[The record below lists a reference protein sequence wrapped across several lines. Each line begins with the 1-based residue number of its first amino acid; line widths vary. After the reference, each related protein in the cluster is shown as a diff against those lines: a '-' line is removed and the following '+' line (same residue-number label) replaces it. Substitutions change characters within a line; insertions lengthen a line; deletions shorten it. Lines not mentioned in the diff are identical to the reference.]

1 MAANEVTYSKQRIAL
16 PTGVEL
22 DVWSAGDPAH
32 PPIIFLHGFPESH
45 RTWRHQMTEF
55 ARDHYVIAPDQRG
68 FARSSKPPEVNDYT
82 PDKMVADLFALAD
95 VLSLPRFTLAAHDW
109 GGAIGWAAA
118 LKAPDRISRLIICN
132 APHPLIFQRT
142 LIDDLAQR
150 KASQYILAF
159 RDTIEARIAENGL
172 DWFFD
177 HSFMRHLKASNVS
190 AEDRAAY
197 LDEWG
202 QPGAI
207 HAMLN
212 WYRATPMHVPAM
224 DEVPPRPAFL
234 DAPFPILPMPVL
246 MLWGM
251 NDPALL
257 PCQLEGLD
265 ALVADLTI
273 ARIDCGH
280 FTPWEAPE
288 AVNLAMRNFLEARP
302 V

>member
-1 MAANEVTYSKQRIAL
+1 MKQHRISL
-16 PTGVEL
+16 ITGVEL

-45 RTWRHQMTEF
+45 RTWRHQMAEL

-68 FARSSKPPEVNDYT
+68 FARSSKPSEVSDYT

-95 VLSLPRFTLAAHDW
+95 ALGLTRFTLAAHDW

-118 LKAPDRISRLIICN
+118 LKHPERIARLIICN
-132 APHPLIFQRT
+132 APHPLI
-142 LIDDLAQR
+142 DDLPQR

-159 RDTIEARIAENGL
+159 RDTIEARIKENGL
-172 DWFFD
+172 EWFFE
-177 HSFMRHLKASNVS
+177 HSFMRHLQASNVS

-197 LDEWG
+197 LDEWS

-207 HAMLN
+207 HSMLN
-212 WYRATPMHVPAM
+212 WYRATPMQVPGM

-234 DAPFPILPMPVL
+234 DAPFRVLKLPTL
-246 MLWGM
+246 IIWGM
-251 NDPALL
+251 KDPALL

-265 ALVADLTI
+265 ALVSDLTI

-288 AVNLAMRNFLEARP
+288 AVNAAMRSFLEARP

>member
-1 MAANEVTYSKQRIAL
+1 MKMEQQRIPL
-16 PTGVEL
+16 HTGVEL
-22 DVWSAGDPAH
+22 DVWSAGNPAH

-45 RTWRHQMTEF
+45 RTWRHQMAEL

-68 FARSSKPPEVNDYT
+68 FARSSKPPEVSDYT

-95 VLSLPRFTLAAHDW
+95 ALGLPRFTLAAHDW

-118 LKAPDRISRLIICN
+118 LKAPERISRLIICN
-132 APHPLIFQRT
+132 APHPLIFQRS
-142 LIDDLAQR
+142 LIDDLPQR

-172 DWFFD
+172 DWFFE
-177 HSFMRHLKASNVS
+177 HSFMRHLQASNVS

-224 DEVPPRPAFL
+224 DEAPKRPAFL
-234 DAPFPILPMPVL
+234 DAPFPILQMPIL

-257 PCQLEGLD
+257 PCQLDGLE

-273 ARIDCGH
+273 AGIDCGH

-288 AVNLAMRNFLEARP
+288 AVNVAMRNFLEARP

>member
-1 MAANEVTYSKQRIAL
+1 MANLVVTRIPL

-22 DVWSAGDPAH
+22 DVWSAGNPAH

-45 RTWRHQMTEF
+45 RTWRHQMAAF
-55 ARDHYVIAPDQRG
+55 AADHYVIAPDQRG
-68 FARSSKPPEVNDYT
+68 FARSSKPPEVGDYT

-95 VLSLPRFTLAAHDW
+95 ALGLNRFTLAAHDW

-118 LKAPDRISRLIICN
+118 LKAPERIARVIICN

-142 LIDDLAQR
+142 LIDDLPQR
-150 KASQYILAF
+150 QASQYILAF
-159 RDTIEARIAENGL
+159 RDNIEARIEENGL
-172 DWFFD
+172 EWFFE
-177 HSFMRHLKASNVS
+177 HSFMRHLKASHVS

-197 LDEWG
+197 LDEWS

-212 WYRATPMHVPAM
+212 WYRATPMQVPAM

-234 DAPFPILPMPVL
+234 DAPFPVLKMPVL
-246 MLWGM
+246 ILWGVK
-251 NDPALL
+251 DPALL

-273 ARIDCGH
+273 APIDCGH
-280 FTPWEAPE
+280 FTPWEAPD
-288 AVNLAMRNFLEARP
+288 AVNVAMCNFLEARP

>member
-1 MAANEVTYSKQRIAL
+1 MAVDEFIEVKRRIAL
-16 PTGVEL
+16 STGVEL
-22 DVWSAGDPAH
+22 DVWSAGDPAN
-32 PPIIFLHGFPESH
+32 PAIIFLHGFPESH
-45 RTWRHQMTEF
+45 RTWRHQM
-55 ARDHYVIAPDQRG
+55 AALAADHYVIAPDQRG
-68 FARSSKPPEVNDYT
+68 FARSSKPPEISDYT

-95 VLSLPRFTLAAHDW
+95 TLGLARFTLAAHDW

-118 LKAPDRISRLIICN
+118 LKAPERVARLIICN

-142 LIDDLAQR
+142 LIDDLPQR

-159 RDTIEARIAENGL
+159 RDTIEVRIAENGL

-177 HSFMRHLKASNVS
+177 HSFMRHLQVSQVS
-190 AEDRAAY
+190 AEERAAY
-197 LDEWG
+197 LDEWA

-212 WYRATPMHVPAM
+212 WYRATPMRVPAM
-224 DEVPPRPAFL
+224 DEVPERPAFL
-234 DAPFPILPMPVL
+234 DAPFPILKMPVL

-251 NDPALL
+251 KDPALL
-257 PCQLEGLD
+257 PCQLDGLET
-265 ALVADLTI
+265 LVADLTI

-288 AVNLAMRNFLEARP
+288 AVTYAIRNFLEVRP

>member
-1 MAANEVTYSKQRIAL
+1 MEQHRIAL
-16 PTGVEL
+16 ITGVEL
-22 DVWSAGDPAH
+22 DVWSSGDPAH

-45 RTWRHQMTEF
+45 RTWRHQMAEL

-68 FARSSKPPEVNDYT
+68 FARSSKPAKINDYT
-82 PDKMVADLFALAD
+82 PGKMVADLFALAD
-95 VLSLPRFTLAAHDW
+95 ALGLTRFTLAAHDW

-118 LKAPDRISRLIICN
+118 LKHPERIARLIICN

-142 LIDDLAQR
+142 LIDDLPQR

-159 RDTIEARIAENGL
+159 RDTIEARIEENGL
-172 DWFFD
+172 EWFFD
-177 HSFMRHLKASNVS
+177 HSFMRHLQASNVTT
-190 AEDRAAY
+190 EDRAAY
-197 LDEWG
+197 LDEWS

-212 WYRATPMHVPAM
+212 WYRATPMQVPGM

-234 DAPFPILPMPVL
+234 DAPFPVLKLPTL
-246 MLWGM
+246 IIWGM

-257 PCQLEGLD
+257 PCQLDGLD
-265 ALVADLTI
+265 ALVSDLTI

-288 AVNLAMRNFLEARP
+288 AVNAAMRSFLEARP

>member
-1 MAANEVTYSKQRIAL
+1 MNSTEQRITL

-32 PPIIFLHGFPESH
+32 PPIIVLHGFPESH
-45 RTWRHQMTEF
+45 RTWRHQMAEL
-55 ARDHYVIAPDQRG
+55 AHDHYVIAPDQRG
-68 FARSSKPPEVNDYT
+68 FARSSKPPEVSDYT
-82 PDKMVADLFALAD
+82 PDKMVADLFAVAD
-95 VLSLPRFTLAAHDW
+95 ALGLTRFTLAAHDW

-118 LKAPDRISRLIICN
+118 LKHPERIKRLIICN

-142 LIDDLAQR
+142 LIDDLSQR

-159 RDTIEARIAENGL
+159 RDTIEARIKENGL
-172 DWFFD
+172 EWFFE
-177 HSFMRHLKASNVS
+177 HSFMRHLQASNVS

-197 LDEWG
+197 LDEWS

-207 HAMLN
+207 HSMLN
-212 WYRATPMHVPAM
+212 WYRATPMHVPGM

-234 DAPFPILPMPVL
+234 DSPFPVLNMPVL
-246 MLWGM
+246 IIWGI

-257 PCQLEGLD
+257 SCQLEGLD
-265 ALVADLTI
+265 TLVSDLTI
-273 ARIDCGH
+273 VRIDCGH

-288 AVNLAMRNFLEARP
+288 AVNVAMRNFLEARP

>member
-1 MAANEVTYSKQRIAL
+1 
-16 PTGVEL
+16 
-22 DVWSAGDPAH
+22 
-32 PPIIFLHGFPESH
+32 
-45 RTWRHQMTEF
+45 
-55 ARDHYVIAPDQRG
+55 
-68 FARSSKPPEVNDYT
+68 
-82 PDKMVADLFALAD
+82 MVADLFALAD
-95 VLSLPRFTLAAHDW
+95 ALGLTRFTLAAHDW

-118 LKAPDRISRLIICN
+118 LKHPERIARLIICN

-142 LIDDLAQR
+142 LIDDLPQR

-159 RDTIEARIAENGL
+159 RDTIEARIEENGL
-172 DWFFD
+172 EWFFD
-177 HSFMRHLKASNVS
+177 HSFMRHLQASNVTT
-190 AEDRAAY
+190 EDRAAY
-197 LDEWG
+197 LDEWS

-212 WYRATPMHVPAM
+212 WYRATPMQVPGM

-234 DAPFPILPMPVL
+234 DAPFPVLKLPTL
-246 MLWGM
+246 IIWGM

-257 PCQLEGLD
+257 PCQLDGLD
-265 ALVADLTI
+265 ALVSDLTI

-288 AVNLAMRNFLEARP
+288 AVNAAMRSFLEARP

>member
-1 MAANEVTYSKQRIAL
+1 MNFTKQRLTLA
-16 PTGVEL
+16 TGVDL
-22 DVWSAGDPAH
+22 DVWSSGDPTH

-45 RTWRHQMTEF
+45 RTWRHQMAEL

-68 FARSSKPPEVNDYT
+68 FAQSSKPPEVSDYT
-82 PDKMVADLFALAD
+82 PDKMVADLFAVAD
-95 VLSLPRFTLAAHDW
+95 ALGLTRFTLAAHDW

-118 LKAPDRISRLIICN
+118 LKHPERIARLIICN

-142 LIDDLAQR
+142 LIDDLPQR

-159 RDTIEARIAENGL
+159 RDSIEARIAENGL
-172 DWFFD
+172 EWFFE
-177 HSFMRHLKASNVS
+177 HSFMRHLQASEVS

-197 LDEWG
+197 LDEWS

-212 WYRATPMHVPAM
+212 WYRATPMHVPGM
-224 DEVPPRPAFL
+224 DEVPLRPTFL
-234 DAPFPILPMPVL
+234 DAPFPVLQMPTL
-246 MLWGM
+246 IIWGI

-265 ALVADLTI
+265 ALVSDLTI
-273 ARIDCGH
+273 AKIDCGH
-280 FTPWEAPE
+280 FTPWEAPQ
-288 AVNLAMRNFLEARP
+288 AVNDAMRSFLKARSF
-302 V
+302 

>member
-1 MAANEVTYSKQRIAL
+1 MSLAPHRITL

-45 RTWRHQMTEF
+45 RTWRHQMAEL

-68 FARSSKPPEVNDYT
+68 FARSSKPAEISDYT

-95 VLSLPRFTLAAHDW
+95 ALGLKRLTLAAHDW

-118 LKAPDRISRLIICN
+118 LKAPERIARLIICN

-142 LIDDLAQR
+142 LIDDLPQR

-159 RDTIEARIAENGL
+159 RDTIEARINENGL
-172 DWFFD
+172 EWFFE
-177 HSFMRHLKASNVS
+177 HSFMRHLQASNVS

-197 LDEWG
+197 LDEWS
-202 QPGAI
+202 QPSAI
-207 HAMLN
+207 HSMLN
-212 WYRATPMHVPAM
+212 WYRATPMHVPGM

-234 DAPFPILPMPVL
+234 DAPFPVL
-246 MLWGM
+246 NMAVLIIWGM
-251 NDPALL
+251 KDPALL

-265 ALVADLTI
+265 TLVSDLTI

-288 AVNLAMRNFLEARP
+288 AVDVAMRNFLEARP

>member
-1 MAANEVTYSKQRIAL
+1 MRVESQRIPL
-16 PTGVEL
+16 STGVEL

-45 RTWRHQMTEF
+45 RTWRHQMSEL
-55 ARDHYVIAPDQRG
+55 ACDHYVIAPDQRG
-68 FARSSKPPEVNDYT
+68 FARSSKPPEISDYT

-95 VLSLPRFTLAAHDW
+95 ALGLTRFTVAAHDW

-118 LKAPDRISRLIICN
+118 LKHPERIARLIICN

-142 LIDDLAQR
+142 LIDDLPQR

-172 DWFFD
+172 EWFFD
-177 HSFMRHLKASNVS
+177 HSFMRHLQASNVS

-197 LDEWG
+197 LEEWR

-212 WYRATPMHVPAM
+212 WYRATPMQVPAM
-224 DEVPPRPAFL
+224 DEVPPRPTFL
-234 DAPFPILPMPVL
+234 DAPFPILNMPTL
-246 MLWGM
+246 LIWGM

-265 ALVADLTI
+265 ALVVDLTI

-280 FTPWEAPE
+280 FTPWEAPD
-288 AVNLAMRNFLEARP
+288 AVNAAMRNFLETRP

>member
-1 MAANEVTYSKQRIAL
+1 MEQRRITL
-16 PTGVEL
+16 STGVDL
-22 DVWSAGDPAH
+22 DVWSAGNLAH

-45 RTWRHQMTEF
+45 RTWRHQVAEL
-55 ARDHYVIAPDQRG
+55 ARDHYVVAPDQRG
-68 FARSSKPPEVNDYT
+68 FARSSKPPEVSDYT

-95 VLSLPRFTLAAHDW
+95 ALGLSRFTVAAHDW

-118 LKAPDRISRLIICN
+118 LKAPERIARLIICN

-142 LIDDLAQR
+142 LIDDLPQR

-172 DWFFD
+172 EWFFD
-177 HSFMRHLKASNVS
+177 HSFMRHLQASKVS
-190 AEDRAAY
+190 AQDRAAY
-197 LDEWG
+197 LDEWS

-212 WYRATPMHVPAM
+212 WYRATPMQVPAM
-224 DEVPPRPAFL
+224 DEVPARPAFL
-234 DAPFPILPMPVL
+234 DAPFPIIKMPTL
-246 MLWGM
+246 LIWGM

-265 ALVADLTI
+265 ALVVDLTI

-280 FTPWEAPE
+280 FTPWEAPD
-288 AVNLAMRNFLEARP
+288 AVNAAMRNFLETRP

>member
-1 MAANEVTYSKQRIAL
+1 VNFIKQRLTLA
-16 PTGVEL
+16 TGVEL
-22 DVWSAGDPAH
+22 DIWSAGDPAH

-45 RTWRHQMTEF
+45 RTWRHQMAEL
-55 ARDHYVIAPDQRG
+55 ARDHYVIAPDHCG
-68 FARSSKPPEVNDYT
+68 FARSSKPPEISDYA
-82 PDKMVADLFALAD
+82 PDKMFADLFALAD
-95 VLSLPRFTLAAHDW
+95 ALGLTRFTLAAHDW

-118 LKAPDRISRLIICN
+118 LKHPERIKRLIICN

-142 LIDDLAQR
+142 LIDDLSQR

-159 RDTIEARIAENGL
+159 RDTIEVRIKENGL
-172 DWFFD
+172 EWFFE
-177 HSFMRHLKASNVS
+177 HSFMRHLQASNVS

-197 LDEWG
+197 LDEWS

-207 HAMLN
+207 HSMLN
-212 WYRATPMHVPAM
+212 WYRATPMHVPGM

-234 DAPFPILPMPVL
+234 DSPFPVLNMPVL
-246 MLWGM
+246 IIWGI

-257 PCQLEGLD
+257 SCQLEGLD
-265 ALVADLTI
+265 TLVSDLTI
-273 ARIDCGH
+273 VRIDCGH

-288 AVNLAMRNFLEARP
+288 AVNVAMRNFLEARP

>member
-1 MAANEVTYSKQRIAL
+1 MSLEPHRITL

-45 RTWRHQMTEF
+45 RTWRHQMAEL

-68 FARSSKPPEVNDYT
+68 FARSSKPPEISDYT
-82 PDKMVADLFALAD
+82 PDKMVADLFGLAD
-95 VLSLPRFTLAAHDW
+95 TLGLTRFTLAAHDW

-118 LKAPDRISRLIICN
+118 LKAPERIARLIICN

-142 LIDDLAQR
+142 LIDDLPQR

-159 RDTIEARIAENGL
+159 RDTIEARIKENGL
-172 DWFFD
+172 EWFFE
-177 HSFMRHLKASNVS
+177 HSFMRHLQASNVS

-197 LDEWG
+197 LDEWS

-207 HAMLN
+207 HSMLN
-212 WYRATPMHVPAM
+212 WYRATPMHVPGM

-234 DAPFPILPMPVL
+234 DAPFPVLNMPTL
-246 MLWGM
+246 IIWGM
-251 NDPALL
+251 KDPALL

-265 ALVADLTI
+265 TLVSDLTI

-288 AVNLAMRNFLEARP
+288 AVNVAVRSFLEARP